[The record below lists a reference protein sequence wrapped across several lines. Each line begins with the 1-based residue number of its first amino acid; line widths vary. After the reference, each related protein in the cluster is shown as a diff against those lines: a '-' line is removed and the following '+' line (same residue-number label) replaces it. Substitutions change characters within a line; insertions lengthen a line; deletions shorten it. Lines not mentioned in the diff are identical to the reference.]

1 MSAAYINLS
10 TILNQMVSK
19 DCKLCKIN
27 YLSNDH
33 NDDHFSWSKSC
44 AGGDCTLFLISTQDN
59 GEKSKKL
66 N

>member
-10 TILNQMVSK
+10 TILHQMVSK

-33 NDDHFSWSKSC
+33 NDDLFS
-44 AGGDCTLFLISTQDN
+44 
-59 GEKSKKL
+59 
-66 N
+66 